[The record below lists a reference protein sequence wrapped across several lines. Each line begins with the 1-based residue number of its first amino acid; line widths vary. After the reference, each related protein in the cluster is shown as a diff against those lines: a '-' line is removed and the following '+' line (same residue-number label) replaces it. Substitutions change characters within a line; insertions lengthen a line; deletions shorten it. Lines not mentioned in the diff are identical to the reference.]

1 MANGLMGLDVMRA
14 ALEFAEEVRELGLK
28 GSLRDQLERASESV
42 VLNIAETDPAEGAD
56 RLKGFRVA
64 LKEAS
69 ECKGALLLL
78 KLRRITTTE
87 KQERMWKLNDR
98 ICAMLYKLSHPD

>member
-14 ALEFAEEVRELGLK
+14 ALEFAEAVRELGLK
-28 GSLRDQLERASESV
+28 GSIRDQLVRASESV
-42 VLNIAETDPAEGAD
+42 VLNIAESDPAEGND

-69 ECKGALLLL
+69 ECKGALLILQ
-78 KLRRITTTE
+78 LRKSASKETL
-87 KQERMWKLNDR
+87 QRMWTLNDR
-98 ICAMLYKLSHPD
+98 ICAMLYRLSHPD